1 MELFALT
8 FASGW
13 ASGLNA
19 WATLAVLGLL
29 ARFTES
35 QAVPAVL
42 GRTDVLIVV
51 AVLALLELVA
61 DKVPGL
67 DSLWDAFSTAVRPV
81 VGAVLAVLLA
91 AGSSTLAADS
101 ADPGSLT
108 TSSLS
113 TGSLTT
119 VALAAL
125 GGGTALASHLA
136 KSGLRL
142 AINTSPEPVSNV
154 AASVANDVSLVGVLA
169 LALASPLAA
178 AGLAAALLVTGLVL
192 LGLVQHQLRRG
203 LRSLRGRLSG
213 RPAA

>member
-125 GGGTALASHLA
+125 GGSTALASHLA

-154 AASVANDVSLVGVLA
+154 AASVANDVSLVGV